1 METNDK
7 EQESEKRYSDYL
19 KSLTPSD
26 ITFRYYMGHI
36 TIYND
41 HYCIVLHSL
50 GVDKDE
56 FHIESGFYKSNE
68 EKFRFTYDEI
78 IRIFRCFE
86 QCRRNY

>member
-36 TIYND
+36 TI
-41 HYCIVLHSL
+41 
-50 GVDKDE
+50 
-56 FHIESGFYKSNE
+56 FHIYIKL
-68 EKFRFTYDEI
+68 I
-78 IRIFRCFE
+78 IG
-86 QCRRNY
+86 